1 MQAKKLCVKCK
12 FMVDVLSWNKGC
24 CNSCNSKR
32 ALCSQMFG
40 KWPIDPFSSMHD
52 DLQTGFWRSH
62 TKSKQSIHNQ
72 LVQDISIVREEIEKE
87 KVFGRYL
94 PESVILGLNYSA
106 DAMAN
111 IKVNNKS
118 RWDNELGEDTYLLN
132 QKEVVEEKVRR
143 EVANMLLSM
152 RDNTL
157 RGKLSHLASPP
168 AKQQKRK
175 RDCSGSSSAS
185 EKKKKK
191 KKRSKSSSSSKSSS
205 KSSSSEKDEVEKAAS
220 KKLKDAADKK
230 AAAAKAKAAKMSA
243 AALKKTEKLRPFALP
258 KRRPRRRGSSKR
270 KPPPRTRWIIPPPHA

>member
-191 KKRSKSSSSSKSSS
+191 KRSKSSSSSKSSS